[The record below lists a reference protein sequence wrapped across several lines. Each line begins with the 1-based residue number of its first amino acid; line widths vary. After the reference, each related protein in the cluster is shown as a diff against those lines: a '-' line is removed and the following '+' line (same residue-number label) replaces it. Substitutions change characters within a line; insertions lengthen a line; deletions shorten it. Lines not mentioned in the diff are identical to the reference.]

1 MIQHPPTSFLDRS
14 ARPGG
19 ETLSPAPTDPAPDAP
34 GPPSGPRK
42 APLGYLAIAAVAVC
56 ATVFALDAL
65 RARLWHRQP
74 RAAVAA
80 PQHRAALA
88 RQKQE
93 IWRTKIAPQLDAADR
108 RTARGIEDGVQAVQ
122 SFLKESQ
129 KGTRA
134 FAEAMLSLRSKW
146 ALVKSKAPG
155 FAGGDDQAHIR
166 FLNEKFSEL
175 VFSDDEFRKA
185 IEAAVTAY
193 LGSVQAA
200 ENELLVAVRA
210 DMADIPLEA
219 LPAARSEQLFRNEFE
234 NLTRQISPAV
244 ARELGVDVVRE
255 MSSLIASEIATTVLT
270 NLATRLG
277 VSSGLLAA
285 GVSASWTTFGLS
297 IVAAIVVDQVVCWVV
312 SEVRDPAGELEGRMN
327 RLLADI
333 GRLIIEGDGYSPGL
347 RAQLNAFD
355 RSRSYVRRIALER
368 LILGQD
374 APSAASRP
382 QDDQGNSL
390 QHFNTKGR

>member
-1 MIQHPPTSFLDRS
+1 MVIGLCAVVLAGWRLMPPR
-14 ARPGG
+14 G
-19 ETLSPAPTDPAPDAP
+19 E
-34 GPPSGPRK
+34 GSGP
-42 APLGYLAIAAVAVC
+42 AAGSRRDREDVLHKKREVWAERVE
-56 ATVFALDAL
+56 
-65 RARLWHRQP
+65 P
-74 RAAVAA
+74 
-80 PQHRAALA
+80 ALA
-88 RQKQE
+88 
-93 IWRTKIAPQLDAADR
+93 AADA
-108 RTARGIEDGVQAVQ
+108 RTARAIDGSARAVQ
-122 SFLKESQ
+122 DFLAERQ
-129 KGTRA
+129 AGTRA

-146 ALVKSKAPG
+146 ALVRSKAPS

-166 FLNEKFSEL
+166 FLNQKFSEL
-175 VFSDDEFRKA
+175 VFSDAEFRSA
-185 IEAAVTAY
+185 LESAVTAY

-200 ENELLVAVRA
+200 ENELLVTVRA

-219 LPAARSEQLFRNEFE
+219 LPAARSEQLFRSEFE
-234 NLTRQISPAV
+234 NLTRQIAPAV

-255 MSSLIASEIATTVLT
+255 MSSLVASEIATAVLT

-297 IVAAIVVDQVVCWVV
+297 IVAAIVVDQVICWAV

-355 RSRSYVRRIALER
+355 RARSHVRRIALER

-374 APSAASRP
+374 GPGAASRP

-390 QHFNTKGR
+390 QRFNTKDR